1 MSPDTNPAVSGST
14 ASAAISSN
22 SSAAATSTACG
33 AANPAA
39 SANISP
45 AAAPSADAEGPLT
58 PAELTALDAAL
69 LPSRERHQLRLL
81 AHGLR
86 TLQQIAGRRAGPPPE
101 LAAIQ
106 AWAHQQPSIGDDETF
121 VSAFSIQLQVAG
133 QQLSQLAG
141 DRPGGAL
148 ALELSELINAAQRQ
162 SPAPQS

>member
-14 ASAAISSN
+14 SSAATSSN
-22 SSAAATSTACG
+22 PSAAATSTAGG

-45 AAAPSADAEGPLT
+45 AAPPTAGAEGPLN
-58 PAELTALDAAL
+58 PAELAALEAPL

-86 TLQQIAGRRAGPPPE
+86 TLQQIADRRAGPPPQ

-106 AWAHQQPSIGDDETF
+106 AWARQQPSIGDDETF

-133 QQLSQLAG
+133 QRLSQLAG

-162 SPAPQS
+162 SQAPQT

>member
-1 MSPDTNPAVSGST
+1 MSPDTNPAASGST
-14 ASAAISSN
+14 ASAATSSN
-22 SSAAATSTACG
+22 PSAAATSTAD
-33 AANPAA
+33 ATANPAA
-39 SANISP
+39 P
-45 AAAPSADAEGPLT
+45 PSAGAEGPLN
-58 PAELTALDAAL
+58 PEELAALESPL

-106 AWAHQQPSIGDDETF
+106 AWARQQPSIGDDETF

-148 ALELSELINAAQRQ
+148 ALELSELISAAQRQ
-162 SPAPQS
+162 SPATQS

>member
-22 SSAAATSTACG
+22 PSAAATSTACG

-45 AAAPSADAEGPLT
+45 AAAPSAGVEGPLT
-58 PAELTALDAAL
+58 PAELAALDAAL

-106 AWAHQQPSIGDDETF
+106 TWARQQPSIGDDETF
-121 VSAFSIQLQVAG
+121 VSAFSIQLEVAG

>member
-1 MSPDTNPAVSGST
+1 LSPDTTPAISGST

-22 SSAAATSTACG
+22 PSAAAG
-33 AANPAA
+33 V
-39 SANISP
+39 
-45 AAAPSADAEGPLT
+45 EGPLN
-58 PAELTALDAAL
+58 PAELAALDAAL

-86 TLQQIAGRRAGPPPE
+86 TLQQIAGRRAGPPPQ

-106 AWAHQQPSIGDDETF
+106 AWARQQPSIGDDETF

-162 SPAPQS
+162 SQAPQS

>member
-14 ASAAISSN
+14 
-22 SSAAATSTACG
+22 SSAATSSNPSATATSTAG
-33 AANPAA
+33 
-39 SANISP
+39 
-45 AAAPSADAEGPLT
+45 AEGPLN
-58 PAELTALDAAL
+58 PAELAALEAPL

-86 TLQQIAGRRAGPPPE
+86 TLQQIADRRAGPPPQ

-106 AWAHQQPSIGDDETF
+106 AWARQQPSIGDDETF

-133 QQLSQLAG
+133 QRLSQLAG

-162 SPAPQS
+162 SQAPQT

>member
-14 ASAAISSN
+14 
-22 SSAAATSTACG
+22 SSAATSSNPSATATSTAG
-33 AANPAA
+33 
-39 SANISP
+39 
-45 AAAPSADAEGPLT
+45 AEGPLN
-58 PAELTALDAAL
+58 PAELAALEAAPL

-86 TLQQIAGRRAGPPPE
+86 TLQQIADRRAGPPPQ

-106 AWAHQQPSIGDDETF
+106 AWARQQPSIGDDETF

-133 QQLSQLAG
+133 QRLSQLAG

-162 SPAPQS
+162 SQAPQT

>member
-1 MSPDTNPAVSGST
+1 MSPDTNPAVIGST
-14 ASAAISSN
+14 ASAATSSN
-22 SSAAATSTACG
+22 PNAAATSTATG
-33 AANPAA
+33 SSTAG
-39 SANISP
+39 S
-45 AAAPSADAEGPLT
+45 EGPLT
-58 PAELTALDAAL
+58 PAELAALEAPL

-106 AWAHQQPSIGDDETF
+106 TWARQQPSIGDDETF
-121 VSAFSIQLQVAG
+121 VSAFSIQLEVAG

-162 SPAPQS
+162 SPTPQS

>member
-1 MSPDTNPAVSGST
+1 MSPDTNPAVTGST
-14 ASAAISSN
+14 ASAATSAPIS
-22 SSAAATSTACG
+22 ATGRATAG
-33 AANPAA
+33 
-39 SANISP
+39 
-45 AAAPSADAEGPLT
+45 AEGPLN
-58 PAELTALDAAL
+58 PAELAALEAPL

-106 AWAHQQPSIGDDETF
+106 AWARQQPSIGGDETF

-162 SPAPQS
+162 SPATQS

>member
-22 SSAAATSTACG
+22 PSAAATSTATG
-33 AANPAA
+33 SSTAG
-39 SANISP
+39 
-45 AAAPSADAEGPLT
+45 AEGPLT
-58 PAELTALDAAL
+58 PAELAALEAPL

-101 LAAIQ
+101 LVAIQ
-106 AWAHQQPSIGDDETF
+106 AWARQQPSIGDDETF
-121 VSAFSIQLQVAG
+121 VSAFSIQLEVAG

-162 SPAPQS
+162 SPTPQS

>member
-1 MSPDTNPAVSGST
+1 MSPDTNPAVIGST
-14 ASAAISSN
+14 ASVAISSN
-22 SSAAATSTACG
+22 PSAAATSTATG
-33 AANPAA
+33 SSTAG
-39 SANISP
+39 S
-45 AAAPSADAEGPLT
+45 EGPLT
-58 PAELTALDAAL
+58 PAELAALDAAL

-106 AWAHQQPSIGDDETF
+106 AWARQQPSIGDDETF

-162 SPAPQS
+162 SPTPQS

>member
-14 ASAAISSN
+14 ASAATSSN
-22 SSAAATSTACG
+22 ASAATSSTAG
-33 AANPAA
+33 ATANPAA
-39 SANISP
+39 SAATSATAP
-45 AAAPSADAEGPLT
+45 PSAGAEGPLN
-58 PAELTALDAAL
+58 PEELAALEAPL

-101 LAAIQ
+101 LAVIQ
-106 AWAHQQPSIGDDETF
+106 AWARQQPSIGDDETF

-133 QQLSQLAG
+133 EQLSQLAG

-148 ALELSELINAAQRQ
+148 TLELSELISAAQRQ
-162 SPAPQS
+162 SQATQS

>member
-1 MSPDTNPAVSGST
+1 MSPDTNPAVTGST
-14 ASAAISSN
+14 ASAATSAPISATG
-22 SSAAATSTACG
+22 SATAG
-33 AANPAA
+33 
-39 SANISP
+39 
-45 AAAPSADAEGPLT
+45 AEGPLN
-58 PAELTALDAAL
+58 PAELAALEAPL

-106 AWAHQQPSIGDDETF
+106 AWARQQPSIGGDETF

-162 SPAPQS
+162 SPATQS

>member
-14 ASAAISSN
+14 SSAATSSN
-22 SSAAATSTACG
+22 PSAAATSTADG

-39 SANISP
+39 SANTSP
-45 AAAPSADAEGPLT
+45 AAPPTAGAEGPLN
-58 PAELTALDAAL
+58 PAELAALEAPL

-86 TLQQIAGRRAGPPPE
+86 TLQQIADRRAGPPPQ

-106 AWAHQQPSIGDDETF
+106 AWARQQPSIGDDETF

-162 SPAPQS
+162 SQAPQT

>member
-22 SSAAATSTACG
+22 PSAAATSTACG

-58 PAELTALDAAL
+58 PAELAALDAAL

>member
-1 MSPDTNPAVSGST
+1 LSPDTNPAASGST
-14 ASAAISSN
+14 ASAATSSN
-22 SSAAATSTACG
+22 PSAAATSTAD
-33 AANPAA
+33 ATANPAA
-39 SANISP
+39 P
-45 AAAPSADAEGPLT
+45 PSAGAEGPLN
-58 PAELTALDAAL
+58 PEELAALESPL

-106 AWAHQQPSIGDDETF
+106 AWARQQPSIGDDETF

-148 ALELSELINAAQRQ
+148 ALELSELISAAQRQ
-162 SPAPQS
+162 SPATQS

>member
-1 MSPDTNPAVSGST
+1 MSPDTNPAVIGST
-14 ASAAISSN
+14 ASAATSSN
-22 SSAAATSTACG
+22 PNAAATSTAPG
-33 AANPAA
+33 SSTAG
-39 SANISP
+39 
-45 AAAPSADAEGPLT
+45 AEGPLN
-58 PAELTALDAAL
+58 PAELAAL
-69 LPSRERHQLRLL
+69 EAPFLPSRERHQLRLL

-106 AWAHQQPSIGDDETF
+106 AWARQQPSIGDDETF
-121 VSAFSIQLQVAG
+121 VSAFSIQLQGAG

>member
-22 SSAAATSTACG
+22 PSAAATSTACG

-45 AAAPSADAEGPLT
+45 AAAPSADAESPLT